1 MSHKCVRCGSIYE
14 DNDAS
19 ILRGCKC
26 GSIFFLYMKDQQD
39 VQEFQQIQEE
49 LHTKDTTLEQELSK
63 QIEEKKEIE
72 KEVKA
77 EVEEVHAPK
86 EVKKEIVKEG
96 IKEREKFGIETI
108 RIMKEGVYEI
118 NIDALMKKRPLI
130 ILEKGKVYLIH
141 LPSAFERFAKE

>member
-77 EVEEVHAPK
+77 EVKEVHAPK